1 MPAYAPVVLFV
12 YNRPEHTARTLAS
25 LAANVLADQSE
36 LIIYADGPKNPEHE
50 GAVRAAREVAR
61 QARGFKSVR
70 MIERDRNL
78 GLANSVITGITETCE
93 TYGRAIVVED
103 DLLLSPDFLAFMN
116 AGLARFIDEDRV
128 YQVSGYMFPGV
139 CKGSRARFLPLTT
152 TWGWGTW
159 QRAWRHLDQNLS
171 ELPALRANAGLRR
184 RFDLNGSYDYFEM
197 ACRQKS
203 GQIDSWGIAW
213 YLTVFLRGGFILY
226 PARSLV
232 VNVGIEGSGTHG
244 RGSPALQGK
253 ITELNW
259 DVAADLIPDDLA
271 IDNECLASVEALL
284 RSKKSTFLGRMKA
297 WFVQ

>member
-1 MPAYAPVVLFV
+1 MPDCAPVVLFV

-25 LAANVLADQSE
+25 LAANVLADESE
-36 LIIYADGPKNPEHE
+36 LIIYADGPKKPEHE

-70 MIERDRNL
+70 MIERDRNI
-78 GLANSVITGITETCE
+78 GLANSIVTGVTETCE

-103 DLLLSPDFLAFMN
+103 DLLLSTDFLAFMN
-116 AGLARFIDEDRV
+116 AGLARFADEDHI

-159 QRAWRHLDQNLS
+159 KRAWRHLDQNLS
-171 ELPALRANAGLRR
+171 GLSTLQANAGLRR

-197 ACRQKS
+197 ACRQKG

-213 YLTVFLRGGFILY
+213 YLTVFLRGGFVLY

-244 RGSPALQGK
+244 RGAPALQGK
-253 ITELNW
+253 ITEMNW
-259 DVAADLIPDDLA
+259 DAAVDLIPDDLA
-271 IDNECLASVEALL
+271 VDHECLASVEALL
-284 RSKKSTFLGRMKA
+284 RSKRSTLLGRMKA